1 MAFVCGDCVTWITS
15 DVANSYGEKWCDYD
29 QKYRR
34 KDQNI
39 YGCRGFVWARRSIIT
54 KVCEILA
61 IDPTKYFQAFD
72 DTKEIYL
79 IPSSI
84 DQLIDYNTVGPVI
97 ASSMDNCKE
106 KENLANNML
115 NGYIIPATELS
126 IQGKH
131 QEAVAI
137 YERMVKVLAVIFNAT
152 KEKLEEK
159 SFYNNLI
166 KVR

>member
-15 DVANSYGEKWCDYD
+15 DDANRYGEKWCDYD
-29 QKYRR
+29 RKYRR

-137 YERMVKVLAVIFNAT
+137 YELAVIFNAT